1 MRDDPDRRNG
11 RAGPLTLPGRSDV
24 LHGVRGGAVRQVAH
38 ALRRGGLVCHDDP
51 FDADGKTDLAAFAR
65 DFRANLDANLIS
77 AALTARVLNDRL
89 APGGAVIHIGSIA
102 ADQGADSYGASKAGL
117 ATWDLSP
124 ADALEP
130 RDITANVVA
139 PGYITDTECFRDQP
153 SDKRRTSLIAAT
165 STGRPGT
172 PADVAG
178 AVAFR
183 ASPAA
188 RHIRGQVLNV
198 NGGARKT
205 R

>member
-1 MRDDPDRRNG
+1 M
-11 RAGPLTLPGRSDV
+11 
-24 LHGVRGGAVRQVAH
+24 
-38 ALRRGGLVCHDDP
+38 
-51 FDADGKTDLAAFAR
+51 
-65 DFRANLDANLIS
+65 
-77 AALTARVLNDRL
+77 
-89 APGGAVIHIGSIA
+89 
-102 ADQGADSYGASKAGL
+102 
-117 ATWDLSP
+117 
-124 ADALEP
+124 
-130 RDITANVVA
+130 VA